1 MESLWRVYSFEGE
14 FSSEFSKILVPSK
27 DKEKLS
33 NFMKKDQKVFEG
45 FEVYAIQD
53 AIITLKH
60 SIAMEEFKFNIKNLE
75 LRSLFL
81 LWVETLYF

>member
-1 MESLWRVYSFEGE
+1 
-14 FSSEFSKILVPSK
+14 
-27 DKEKLS
+27 
-33 NFMKKDQKVFEG
+33 MKKDQKVFEG